1 MSIWDLISSVPTG
14 APENVAATT
23 LSSTSVL
30 LTWNPPL
37 PDLQNGIITTYFVNV
52 TELETG
58 MASQLT
64 VADATQLLI
73 NTLHP
78 YYVYNFYISA
88 ATVIGLGPY
97 SPVFPIQTLE
107 DGWYTQWTS

>member
-1 MSIWDLISSVPTG
+1 MLIFFSVPAG
-14 APENVAATT
+14 APESIAATT
-23 LSSTSVL
+23 LTSTSVL

-37 PDLQNGIITTYFVNV
+37 PDLQNGIITTYFVNM

-73 NTLHP
+73 DTLHP

-88 ATVIGLGPY
+88 ATVVGQGPY
-97 SPVFPIQTLE
+97 SPVFPLP
-107 DGWYTQWTS
+107 